1 MGCDGC
7 VLDVCVV
14 DRQVGVEAMLLV
26 LMQTEQLKEK
36 DEERSAEVRCLTIPV
51 LELHA
56 LGSLLRAC
64 KHMKCIQLT
73 HGHFM
78 NLLSMT
84 GERHL
89 LTVSRYFRLARYG

>member
-14 DRQVGVEAMLLV
+14 DRQVGVEVILLV
-26 LMQTEQLKEK
+26 LMKTEQLKDK
-36 DEERSAEVRCLTIPV
+36 DEETSAEVRCLTIPV
-51 LELHA
+51 ELHA
-56 LGSLLRAC
+56 LGRLLWAC
-64 KHMKCIQLT
+64 KHMKCIQLP
-73 HGHFM
+73 HAHFM

-89 LTVSRYFRLARYG
+89 LTVSRHFRLARYG